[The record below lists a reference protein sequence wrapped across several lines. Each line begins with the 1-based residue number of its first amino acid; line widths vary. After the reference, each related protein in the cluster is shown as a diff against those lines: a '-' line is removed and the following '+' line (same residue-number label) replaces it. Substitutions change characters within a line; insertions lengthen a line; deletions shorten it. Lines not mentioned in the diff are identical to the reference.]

1 MSSSMI
7 RWCGWAAA
15 VGGAM
20 WAAKGLA
27 ILVTGSQPPLLFEV
41 PLLLFPVGL
50 LGLHARLRGQTGRL
64 LAAGGVV
71 SAIALVAGAAAV
83 VMLTIDPDADGVVPG
98 VAIAGSA
105 LGTVAGLV
113 LLGLVARRAEIFRPP
128 WHRLP
133 LLIGLSIP
141 ILLTVVGGAL
151 AAIDERLLEVP
162 LVLVAAAWVRLGV
175 LIAAVDR
182 AGGSNGEPTLSR
194 RGTPSP
200 WFSRPGK

>member
-7 RWCGWAAA
+7 RWCGWAAV

-27 ILVTGSQPPLLFEV
+27 ILATGEQPPLLFEI
-41 PLLLFPVGL
+41 PLVLFPVGL
-50 LGLHARLRGQTGRL
+50 LGLHARMRGHTGRL
-64 LAAGGVV
+64 RAAGGVV
-71 SAIALVAGAAAV
+71 SVIALVAGAAAV
-83 VMLTIDPDADGVVPG
+83 VILSVDPDAEGVVPG

-105 LGTVAGLV
+105 LATVAGLV

-133 LLIGLSIP
+133 LLLGIATP
-141 ILLTVVGGAL
+141 LLFTVVGGVL
-151 AAIDERLLEVP
+151 AAINERLLEVP
-162 LVLVAAAWVRLGV
+162 LVLAAAAWVRLGT

-182 AGGSNGEPTLSR
+182 AGVDQ
-194 RGTPSP
+194 
-200 WFSRPGK
+200 